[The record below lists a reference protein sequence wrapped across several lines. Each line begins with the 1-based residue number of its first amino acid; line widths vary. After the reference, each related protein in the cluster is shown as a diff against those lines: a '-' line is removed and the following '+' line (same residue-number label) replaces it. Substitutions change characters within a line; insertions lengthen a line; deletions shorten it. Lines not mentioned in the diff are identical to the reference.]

1 MGRKKEFDREAV
13 LAKAMMT
20 FWRYGYEGT
29 SMQNLVES
37 MGINRGS
44 LYDTFG
50 DKRSLFLNA
59 IAYYEQTVIQ
69 EMLGSLKKKTSSKQ
83 AIINLFQDLVAN
95 MTEHEHFY
103 GCLITN
109 TAIELCPHDPE
120 TQTQIDSNFRNI
132 ANAFKQVLSE
142 AQAQGEIGSDRDI
155 TSIAQ
160 YLTSSLQGLQVI
172 AKVNRDRETLNNI
185 VNIILSVL
193 D

>member
-1 MGRKKEFDREAV
+1 MARKKEFDREEV

-20 FWRYGYEGT
+20 FWRYGYEAT

-59 IAYYEQTVIQ
+59 IAYYEQTVMKQ
-69 EMLGSLKKKTSSKQ
+69 MLASLKKENSSKQ
-83 AIINLFQDLVAN
+83 AIINLFQDLVQR
-95 MTEHEHFY
+95 MTEHDRCY

-109 TAIELCPHDPE
+109 TAIELCPHDEE
-120 TQTQIDSNFRNI
+120 TQSQIDINFRNV
-132 ANAFKQVLSE
+132 ANAFKQALSK
-142 AQAQGEIGSDRDI
+142 AQAQGEIKGDRDI
-155 TSIAQ
+155 NSIAQ

-172 AKVNRDRETLNNI
+172 AKVNRDRGTLNNI

>member
-1 MGRKKEFDREAV
+1 MARKKEFDQEEA

-29 SMQNLVES
+29 SMQNLVEA

-50 DKRSLFLNA
+50 DKRSLFLAA
-59 IAYYEQTVIQ
+59 ISHYEKTVIKQ
-69 EMLGSLKKKTSSKQ
+69 MIASLKQDDASKQ
-83 AIINLFQDLVAN
+83 TIVNLFRGLVQRI
-95 MTEHEHFY
+95 TENNHFY

-109 TAIELCPHDPE
+109 TAIELCPHDA
-120 TQTQIDSNFRNI
+120 QTQSQIDTNFRNI
-132 ANAFKQVLSE
+132 TNAFQQILQK
-142 AQAQGEIGSDRDI
+142 AQAQGEIAKERDI

-172 AKVNRDRETLNNI
+172 AKVNRDLETLNNI
-185 VNIILSVL
+185 VNVILSVL

>member
-1 MGRKKEFDREAV
+1 MARKKEFDKDEV

-50 DKRSLFLNA
+50 DKRSLFLEA
-59 IAYYEQTVIQ
+59 IAYYQNTVIKQ
-69 EMLGSLKKKTSSKQ
+69 MLAALKAEDASKQ
-83 AIINLFQDLVAN
+83 TIVNLFQNLVTKAVEQN
-95 MTEHEHFY
+95 HYF

-109 TAIELCPHDPE
+109 TAIELCPHDA
-120 TQTQIDSNFRNI
+120 QTQRRVDTNFHNVT
-132 ANAFKQVLSE
+132 NAFKQALSK
-142 AQAQGEIGSDRDI
+142 AQAKGEIAKDCNI

-160 YLTSSLQGLQVI
+160 YFTSSLQGLQVI
-172 AKVNRDRETLNNI
+172 TKVNRDRKTLNSI
-185 VNIILSVL
+185 VSVILSVL

>member
-1 MGRKKEFDREAV
+1 MARKKEFDREEV

-20 FWRYGYEGT
+20 FWHYGYEGT

-59 IAYYEQTVIQ
+59 IAYYEQTIIKQMLAALKQ
-69 EMLGSLKKKTSSKQ
+69 EDSSKQ
-83 AIINLFQDLVAN
+83 AIINLFRDLVEK
-95 MTEHEHFY
+95 MTEHECCY

-109 TAIELCPHDPE
+109 TAIELCPHDLE
-120 TQTQIDSNFRNI
+120 TQSQIDTNFCNV
-132 ANAFKQVLSE
+132 ANAFQ
-142 AQAQGEIGSDRDI
+142 QALNRARAKGEIAKDRDI
-155 TSIAQ
+155 PSIAQ

-172 AKVNRDRETLNNI
+172 AKVKRDRETLDNI